1 MLQPEL
7 CRSECPV
14 LLPDAMVM
22 SWAELQLKPMS
33 GCVTLLQQG
42 SVLMSKVP
50 VAIEDYV
57 DVQNLAPYWCLRA
70 TPPLGMC

>member
-1 MLQPEL
+1 MLQPEP

-22 SWAELQLKPMS
+22 SQPEMQLKAMSGSVTPLQL
-33 GCVTLLQQG
+33 G

-57 DVQNLAPYWCLRA
+57 DAQNLAPGWHLKA
-70 TPPLGMC
+70 TLPLGM